1 MELIWVVVIVWA
13 VWYFTKKHSNKGVVE
28 QVQVQDEKP
37 RSVTEEEVLAMQ
49 TKFEKRLDEQR
60 DFPDVIRYNPV
71 YIYKKL
77 MRSWYSDLVSKYRY
91 DDEMVQKLRN
101 DWVDYMYLLET
112 NATTT
117 YLWMESEGE
126 KAEEYKE
133 RAINSSRKYFAIEDA
148 FAQYLGEEK
157 VKELA
162 YVRSLD
168 ESKINKKGELA
179 PEGKEFTIFGDLID
193 EKSSKVK

>member
-1 MELIWVVVIVWA
+1 MELIWVIVIVWA
-13 VWYFTKKHSNKGVVE
+13 VWYFTKKHSNKSAVE

-37 RSVTEEEVLAMQ
+37 RNVTEEEVLAMQ
-49 TKFEKRLDEQR
+49 TKFEKRLDEQV
-60 DFPDVIRYNPV
+60 DFPDGIRYTTV

-91 DDEMVQKLRN
+91 DDQMIQKLRN
-101 DWVDYMYLLET
+101 DWVDYMHLLES
-112 NATTT
+112 NARTS
-117 YLWMESEGE
+117 YLWMENEGE

-193 EKSSKVK
+193 ESPDEAK